1 MQKYE
6 AQKNDK
12 GHKLQIPKT
21 LLCRK
26 PISCYS
32 INSWSSLDPEPLL
45 YSYERN
51 YFKYKDLPLIFHKI
65 TYLYKTK

>member
-1 MQKYE
+1 MRKYE
-6 AQKNDK
+6 AQQNDK

-32 INSWSSLDPEPLL
+32 IKSWLSQDPEPFV
-45 YSYERN
+45 YSKKGIILR
-51 YFKYKDLPLIFHKI
+51 IKI
-65 TYLYKTK
+65 YS